1 MLKMEVVI
9 PARAMDFDF
18 NSARSS
24 PCSSIPSTPK
34 RFGNYSSLSAPTSP
48 TRISEFYREFENFL
62 INDPISGGVPFDWEE
77 MPGTPKSPKKNVVAA
92 ADDDFAFDFSQDLE
106 KTSLSAE
113 ELFEGGVIRPLKPPP
128 RLQLENRVYDSSK
141 IPLLSPRSPRSPKE
155 IIRNVFSPRRKKVSD
170 PFAAAAE
177 MTRKQAE
184 NERGR
189 DRVATSPKNSSRRG
203 ARSLSPYRVSQ
214 FPLEE
219 EERQQPRQQQQAVT
233 KQSQVNSKSIITP
246 SSSKSSSR
254 RWRLKDF
261 LLFRSAS
268 EGRASDRDPLR
279 KYSGLSRKQED
290 VKTSSFRTTDGSGSG
305 SGSRRRGPVSAH
317 ELHYTK
323 NKAATEDLKR
333 RTFLPYKT
341 GILGALFS

>member
-9 PARAMDFDF
+9 PARTMDFDF

-24 PCSSIPSTPK
+24 PCSNIPSTPK
-34 RFGNYSSLSAPTSP
+34 RFGDYTSLSAPTSP

-62 INDPISGGVPFDWEE
+62 INDSRSGGAPFHWEE
-77 MPGTPKSPKKNVVAA
+77 MPKSPNKNVVAA
-92 ADDDFAFDFSQDLE
+92 ADDDFAFDFSEDLE
-106 KTSLSAE
+106 KTSLTAE
-113 ELFEGGVIRPLKPPP
+113 ELFDGGVIRPLKPPP
-128 RLQLENRVYDSSK
+128 RLQFGNRVDDSSK
-141 IPLLSPRSPRSPKE
+141 SPLLSPRSPRSPKE
-155 IIRNVFSPRRKKVSD
+155 IIRNVFSPRMKKVSD

-177 MTRKQAE
+177 NTRKQVE
-184 NERGR
+184 NGRGR
-189 DRVATSPKNSSRRG
+189 DRVAGLPRNSSRRG

-214 FPLEE
+214 FRWEE
-219 EERQQPRQQQQAVT
+219 EKQQPQPQQQKQAVA
-233 KQSQVNSKSIITP
+233 KQSQVNSESTVN

-254 RWRLKDF
+254 RWKIKDF

-290 VKTSSFRTTDGSGSG
+290 VKGSSFRSTDGSGLGTG
-305 SGSRRRGPVSAH
+305 SKRRGRVSAH

-323 NKAATEDLKR
+323 NKAAAEDLKR
-333 RTFLPYKT
+333 RTYLPYKT
-341 GILGALFS
+341 GILGVLGFS